1 MGELLAVSSAGD
13 MRGVNCA
20 AQPSQHPVVGVV
32 AVLLLS
38 LELPSNSRNTHVQ
51 IP

>member
-32 AVLLLS
+32 AVLLSAVDFRVTEPL
-38 LELPSNSRNTHVQ
+38 T
-51 IP
+51 